1 MDTERWKS
9 ILVPR
14 DVYEE
19 IKAMSKK
26 EGRTI
31 GGQLRLAFEQYQK
44 QARTKAVRAAKAA
57 ERAAAETDEQKT
69 D

>member
-44 QARTKAVRAAKAA
+44 QAKIKAVRAAKAA
-57 ERAAAETDEQKT
+57 ERAAAQAGEEKD

>member
-19 IKAMSKK
+19 IKATAKK

-57 ERAAAETDEQKT
+57 ERAAAQAGEEKD